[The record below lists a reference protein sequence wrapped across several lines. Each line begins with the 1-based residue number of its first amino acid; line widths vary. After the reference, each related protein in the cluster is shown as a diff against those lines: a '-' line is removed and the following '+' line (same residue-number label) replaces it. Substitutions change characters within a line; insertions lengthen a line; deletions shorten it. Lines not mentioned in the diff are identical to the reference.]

1 MQPLSDSAL
10 LELLAIYVKLCNQKP
25 SSSES
30 FELCKEADNFDE
42 RITVESLGTAGVP
55 PRYIGSL
62 YGLRESRLL
71 MDECNS
77 VTAFLREMLWNE
89 VKNAELFALVSNVLL
104 VLEDIWFICIVRKN
118 DDEEIR
124 R

>member
-1 MQPLSDSAL
+1 
-10 LELLAIYVKLCNQKP
+10 
-25 SSSES
+25 
-30 FELCKEADNFDE
+30 
-42 RITVESLGTAGVP
+42 
-55 PRYIGSL
+55 
-62 YGLRESRLL
+62 